1 MWNYSAEFGY
11 FWMPGDFGFWSPAL
25 VSWYS
30 GPGWLGWAPLGLN
43 SRAGLSRPVTTVASS
58 AFQAGQLI
66 TPQTV
71 NHVEFKEATLAEHP
85 PLQPG
90 TGAALSGS
98 PLSSGFATLAGT
110 HIAGAHTPAPSS
122 VLMGV
127 EGDKES
133 ALLRGRPL
141 REALRYRLGT
151 TLGGRYTVGGT
162 VGEFQGDAF
171 QSPGSREMM
180 SGMPG
185 SAGSRGAG
193 VSVLPHGHSA
203 QAARAEGGEMMQGG
217 NGAGIPSANSP
228 ASTATTSTAH
238 SASSGSSTGGHH

>member
-1 MWNYSAEFGY
+1 M
-11 FWMPGDFGFWSPAL
+11 
-25 VSWYS
+25 
-30 GPGWLGWAPLGLN
+30 
-43 SRAGLSRPVTTVASS
+43 TTVSGS

-66 TPQTV
+66 TPETV
-71 NHVEFKEATLAEHP
+71 SHVEFKEATLAEHP
-85 PLQPG
+85 PSQPAG
-90 TGAALSGS
+90 GAALSGI
-98 PLSSGFATLAGT
+98 PLSGGFATLTGA
-110 HIAGAHTPAPSS
+110 HPAGAHTPAPSS
-122 VLMGV
+122 ILMGV

-141 REALRYRLGT
+141 REPLRYRLGT
-151 TLGGRYTVGGT
+151 TLGGRYVVGGT

-171 QSPGSREMM
+171 QRSGSRELM

-185 SAGSRGAG
+185 SATSRGAG

-217 NGAGIPSANSP
+217 NGIGVPSATSP
-228 ASTATTSTAH
+228 APNATTSTAH